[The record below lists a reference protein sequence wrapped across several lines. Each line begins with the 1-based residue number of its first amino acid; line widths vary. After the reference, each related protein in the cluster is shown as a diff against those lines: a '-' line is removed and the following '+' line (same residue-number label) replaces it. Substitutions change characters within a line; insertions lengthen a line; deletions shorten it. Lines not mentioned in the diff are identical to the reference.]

1 MIITT
6 DNDNK
11 HCRSR
16 TLPATHPRAV
26 TELFLVGKKWNDNSV
41 ENKFQTVNNMHNN
54 MQTVFLCDWKGPHPA
69 AQSPWQVL
77 SHPHLLPYPAP
88 SASCLVLNFL
98 LYKPFV
104 ATLCGEINFKIKQT
118 CEDELKRGG
127 DLLSWRAQGIMASRG
142 GIGDPSVESLGF
154 FFSHLVHVLTIRWHL
169 SWSWE
174 PPLGNLESSS
184 GSHQAPHVTRGKP
197 SLEPLQNHRTGLQ
210 LTHKHFSFL
219 NFATDA
225 KQEDLGDR
233 YSVGHLNREA
243 LMKPEALCKDNS
255 GPACYHQYSMSW
267 RTVSFFKFSF
277 WFWDNWRCPLL

>member
-118 CEDELKRGG
+118 YEDELKRGG
-127 DLLSWRAQGIMASRG
+127 DLLSWNRWPFSRVIGVLLLSSCSRADHSLASQLILRTSPRKSWVFLWFAPSSTCHQGQALLGSSPE
-142 GIGDPSVESLGF
+142 PSDG
-154 FFSHLVHVLTIRWHL
+154 
-169 SWSWE
+169 
-174 PPLGNLESSS
+174 
-184 GSHQAPHVTRGKP
+184 VTAHP
-197 SLEPLQNHRTGLQ
+197 
-210 LTHKHFSFL
+210 
-219 NFATDA
+219 
-225 KQEDLGDR
+225 
-233 YSVGHLNREA
+233 
-243 LMKPEALCKDNS
+243 
-255 GPACYHQYSMSW
+255 
-267 RTVSFFKFSF
+267 
-277 WFWDNWRCPLL
+277 